1 MADWIFFDVGSTL
14 MDETRCYQARY
25 AAIARAA
32 GVTAETVEAFAA
44 ARFACGEKGDAQA
57 AKHFGVALPRWQSEE
72 EQLFPQVKTTLETL
86 KSRGYRLGII
96 ANQAA
101 GTEKRLE
108 KWEIRAYF
116 DVIIASAEEGVSKPD
131 AQIFHRAL
139 RAAECSA
146 AQAVMVGDR
155 IDNDIVP
162 AKKLGIQTVR
172 ILQGPRKRILPASAA
187 ETADWTIT
195 DIGEL
200 PEIFR

>member
-44 ARFACGEKGDAQA
+44 MRFACGEKGDALA
-57 AKHFGVALPRWQSEE
+57 AKHFGVAMPRWQSEE
-72 EQLFPQVKTTLETL
+72 ERLFPQVKTTLETL
-86 KSRGYRLGII
+86 KSRGYRLGVI

-108 KWEIRAYF
+108 KWGIRAYF

-162 AKKLGIQTVR
+162 AKRLGMQTVR
-172 ILQGPRKRILPASAA
+172 ILQGPRKRIFPASAA